1 MTSAQKIIKYVAMA
15 FAIFLI
21 VNIFSAILIG
31 LYTLGNAFGL
41 VNSNENT
48 IMEDLKTISS
58 EIYEISTLKIDLGY
72 TNLHIKTGEEFKVE
86 TNNPKISFSENNGSV
101 VIKEEKNNW
110 LSNGNNQESCL
121 IIYIP
126 EDMLDLDEIK
136 LEAGAGEVTIDTL
149 KTQGLYFNLGA
160 GKVNI
165 ENITVTQEA
174 EIDGGA
180 GKIEIKSGKINNLD
194 LDMGVGETILQAE
207 ITGKSD
213 IDAGIGN
220 LDINLYGEKENYKID
235 ADKGIGSIKINN
247 REVTGDSQVFGYGEN
262 YIKIDGGIGNITINF
277 KE

>member
-48 IMEDLKTISS
+48 IMEDLKAISS
-58 EIYEISTLKIDLGY
+58 EVYEISTLKIDLGY
-72 TNLHIKTGEEFKVE
+72 TNLHIKTGEDFRVE
-86 TNNPKISFSENNGSV
+86 TNNSKISFSENNGSV
-101 VIKEEKNNW
+101 VIKEEKHNW
-110 LSNGNNQESCL
+110 LANGNNQESSL

-126 EDMLDLDEIK
+126 EDMLALDEIK

-160 GKVNI
+160 GKVEI
-165 ENITVTQEA
+165 ESLTVTQDA
-174 EIDGGA
+174 KINGGA

-220 LDINLYGEKENYKID
+220 LDINLNGEKENYKID

-247 REVTGDSQVFGYGEN
+247 REVTGESQVFGYGEN
-262 YIKIDGGIGNITINF
+262 YIKIDGGIGNITIDF